1 MKKKN
6 TIGLN
11 GYERDELEKSSKI
24 DTIEF
29 IFGLSLF
36 SISIIAPI
44 VITFITL
51 IRAIIH

>member
-11 GYERDELEKSSKI
+11 GYERDELENSSKI
-24 DTIEF
+24 ETIEF

-44 VITFITL
+44 LIMLITL